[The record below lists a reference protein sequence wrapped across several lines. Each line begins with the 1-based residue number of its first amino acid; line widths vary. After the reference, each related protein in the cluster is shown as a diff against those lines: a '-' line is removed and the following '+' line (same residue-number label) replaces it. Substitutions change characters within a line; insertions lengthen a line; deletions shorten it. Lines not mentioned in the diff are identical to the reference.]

1 MATVEV
7 RVPLSDIPNDEPAVP
22 MIWQSEELCIED
34 VVVVTQRL
42 LSLQE
47 VSLWHLKAECLSGLI
62 M

>member
-1 MATVEV
+1 
-7 RVPLSDIPNDEPAVP
+7 

-62 M
+62 